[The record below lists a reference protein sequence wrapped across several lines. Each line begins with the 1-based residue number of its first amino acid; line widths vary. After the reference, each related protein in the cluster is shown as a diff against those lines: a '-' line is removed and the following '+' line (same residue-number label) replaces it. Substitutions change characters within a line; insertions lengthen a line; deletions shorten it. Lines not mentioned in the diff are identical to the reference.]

1 MTAPTPKNGST
12 TTTRLPDIRAEVRE
26 DGTGEIS
33 IDGVVER
40 VRMANL
46 AEAGAA
52 ITTRIAEL
60 AGSVGQPVPVQVR
73 DPDGV
78 WSLLIH
84 ADGLVDEAPGEL
96 SDQPGVP
103 DAVPADPAPPRPT
116 TSRRRPHRACRDA
129 TAERADREPADPD
142 PPGDRVADRAARRG
156 PGTAVVGRP
165 PGARVVGPGQ
175 RRRPRPRR
183 AARRRRVRRPPGRRT
198 PPRPCPLPPPSEDTA
213 GAGGLTGARLGT
225 PPPSASQPLPT
236 LDDLLAARHPAAAGG
251 PAEHG
256 WQAGIRRL
264 TFGAISPGPG
274 RDERR
279 RRIAAASVRRTLDG
293 PKTIVIINPKGGAHK
308 TTATMLLAATF
319 GLQRGGYTL
328 AWDNNETRGTL
339 GWRSSHADHT
349 RTAVDLLNALPALGP
364 AGAVRIGDLDGFVRT
379 QPTEQF
385 DVLASDENSAS
396 ASSVDADSFT
406 SLHEVL
412 SRFYRVL
419 VIDTGNNMRASNW
432 QAAVAAADQIVVVST
447 VREDTAQSAAWALDA
462 LRATG
467 HDEAVRRAV
476 TVLSAPEPKVDKDLQ
491 KRLRSHFG
499 ALTRAVVDVPHDK
512 ALVAGG
518 PIDYD
523 ALSTTTRDAW
533 LRVTAVVADGL

>member
-1 MTAPTPKNGST
+1 MSDEGQKGST
-12 TTTRLPDIRAEVRE
+12 ATRLPEISAEVRE

-40 VRMANL
+40 VSKANL

-52 ITTRIAEL
+52 ITSRIAEL
-60 AGSVGQPVPVQVR
+60 AVSVGQPVPVQVR
-73 DPDGV
+73 DPEGLWSLMIHPDGV
-78 WSLLIH
+78 
-84 ADGLVDEAPGEL
+84 VDEAPSIPQAPRAETGDEPL
-96 SDQPGVP
+96 TTTPEPAATDTQEATPATSSSAPSENDSVA
-103 DAVPADPAPPRPT
+103 AVAGIPPASAAAPATPPPPT
-116 TSRRRPHRACRDA
+116 TPRG
-129 TAERADREPADPD
+129 PAAKLPD
-142 PPGDRVADRAARRG
+142 PPVAAA
-156 PGTAVVGRP
+156 PPTAP
-165 PGARVVGPGQ
+165 PV
-175 RRRPRPRR
+175 
-183 AARRRRVRRPPGRRT
+183 AAEPV
-198 PPRPCPLPPPSEDTA
+198 A
-213 GAGGLTGARLGT
+213 G
-225 PPPSASQPLPT
+225 SLPT
-236 LDDLLAARHPAAAGG
+236 LDDLLAARHPVETGG

-256 WQAGIRRL
+256 WRYGLGRV
-264 TFGAISPGPG
+264 TFGAIKPGPG
-274 RDERR
+274 KVERR
-279 RRIAAASVRRTLDG
+279 RRAASATVRRTLDG
-293 PKTIVIINPKGGAHK
+293 PKTIVVINPKGGAHK

-349 RTAVDLLNALPALGP
+349 RTAVDLLEALPRLSEQGT
-364 AGAVRIGDLDGFVRT
+364 VRIGDLDGFVRT

-396 ASSVDADSFT
+396 ASSVDAKSF
-406 SLHEVL
+406 SDLHQVL

-432 QAAVAAADQIVVVST
+432 QAAIDAADQIVVVST
-447 VREDTAQSAAWALDA
+447 IREDTAQSAAWALDA
-462 LRATG
+462 LRSTG
-467 HDEAVRRAV
+467 HEEAVRRAV

-499 ALTRAVVDVPHDK
+499 ALTRAVIDVPHDK

-518 PIDYD
+518 PIDYE
-523 ALSTTTRDAW
+523 ALDRSTRDAW

>member
-1 MTAPTPKNGST
+1 MSDHGDGKST
-12 TTTRLPDIRAEVRE
+12 STTTRLPDIRAEVRE

-84 ADGLVDEAPGEL
+84 ADGLVDEAPGALDE
-96 SDQPGVP
+96 QPDDAP
-103 DAVPADPAPPRPT
+103 DEPETAAPEDVATPGPDETLGTDRPTPTLPATASLTAPPTPPAAADDPPRAETPGPVAPPTMAIPPVPAPASSGPASGPTPTATRGPAATRATTARAQDPAP
-116 TSRRRPHRACRDA
+116 
-129 TAERADREPADPD
+129 E
-142 PPGDRVADRAARRG
+142 
-156 PGTAVVGRP
+156 
-165 PGARVVGPGQ
+165 PGALTG
-175 RRRPRPRR
+175 
-183 AARRRRVRRPPGRRT
+183 GRLAT
-198 PPRPCPLPPPSEDTA
+198 PPAP
-213 GAGGLTGARLGT
+213 
-225 PPPSASQPLPT
+225 SQPLPT

-264 TFGAISPGPG
+264 TFGAVSPGPG

-293 PKTIVIINPKGGAHK
+293 PKTVVIINPKGGAHK

-364 AGAVRIGDLDGFVRT
+364 AGTVRIGDLDGFVRT
-379 QPTEQF
+379 QPSEQF

-406 SLHEVL
+406 SLHQVL

-432 QAAVAAADQIVVVST
+432 QAAVGAADQIVVVST

-499 ALTRAVVDVPHDK
+499 ALTRAVLDVPHDK

>member
-1 MTAPTPKNGST
+1 MSDGSAGRDGKSTSTA
-12 TTTRLPDIRAEVRE
+12 TTRLPDIRAEVRE

-33 IDGVVER
+33 IDGVIER

-60 AGSVGQPVPVQVR
+60 AESAGRPVPVQVR

-84 ADGLVDEAPGEL
+84 ADGLVDEAPGSPE
-96 SDQPGVP
+96 
-103 DAVPADPAPPRPT
+103 DASVEGAADDDPVAGTP
-116 TSRRRPHRACRDA
+116 A
-129 TAERADREPADPD
+129 TAERDPEPATDAPSTDQPLPTLPATASLTAPAAPPVAPD
-142 PPGDRVADRAARRG
+142 PARTTDAPGPVTPPTMALPPVTGAGSSGPASAPTPAASRG
-156 PGTAVVGRP
+156 PAATRATTARP
-165 PGARVVGPGQ
+165 Q
-175 RRRPRPRR
+175 
-183 AARRRRVRRPPGRRT
+183 
-198 PPRPCPLPPPSEDTA
+198 DTA
-213 GAGGLTGARLGT
+213 PAEPSPATPSAGG
-225 PPPSASQPLPT
+225 PSQPLPT
-236 LDDLLAARHPAAAGG
+236 LDDLLAARHPHAATG

-264 TFGAISPGPG
+264 TFGAVSPGPG

-279 RRIAAASVRRTLDG
+279 RRVAAASVRRTLDG
-293 PKTIVIINPKGGAHK
+293 PKTVVIINPKGGAHK

-349 RTAVDLLNALPALGP
+349 RTAVDLLHALPALGP

-379 QPTEQF
+379 QPSEQF

-406 SLHEVL
+406 SLHQVL

-499 ALTRAVVDVPHDK
+499 ALTRAVLDVPHDK